1 MSELVTVYRSADS
14 SAEKEAHQVAAMLV
28 REGINATLL
37 DDNAP
42 GVIVGSVEVRVPAA
56 DSSRADALIKKNPP
70 DPDAP
75 DEYEL
80 VPVFTARRGDGRSEL
95 FAVKGLLESGGIFA
109 VVRND
114 LPEMPVDAAL
124 ELCVPRNR
132 ADEARSLIA
141 EGLAA
146 GPQAAEQAERESEA
160 SPPTA

>member
-1 MSELVTVYRSADS
+1 MGELVTVYRSADS

-28 REGINATLL
+28 REGISATLL
-37 DDNAP
+37 DDRAP
-42 GVIVGSVEVRVPAA
+42 GVIVGSVEVRVPSTDGA
-56 DSSRADALIKKNPP
+56 RAEELIANNPP

-109 VVRND
+109 VIRND
-114 LPEMPVDAAL
+114 LPEMPVDVAL
-124 ELCVPRNR
+124 ELTVPRSQ
-132 ADEARSLIA
+132 ADDARRIIA

-146 GPQAAEQAERESEA
+146 GPQAAEQAERESET
-160 SPPTA
+160 SPPEA